1 MNLNEEK
8 LSLSDIKHLYSTYK
22 KKYAKAKADKDAKEG
37 KKPKKG
43 EKSKSDKDA
52 PRFKSKKKKQGG
64 REFYNY
70 DEYREKNPI
79 VDKGSMTNIVGKID
93 MERTNIASVARDVFP
108 DLTDEG
114 AQSELR
120 KILLGERPMTRHV
133 AEKLS
138 RYAMEGKIALK

>member
-1 MNLNEEK
+1 MRINEANLN
-8 LSLSDIKHLYSTYK
+8 LNDIKQLYSKYK
-22 KKYAKAKADKDAKEG
+22 KKYAKDKADKDAKEG

-43 EKSKSDKDA
+43 EKSGDDKDA
-52 PRFKSKKKKQGG
+52 PHFKSKKTRQGG
-64 REFYNY
+64 RKFYDY

-79 VDKGSMTNIVGKID
+79 VDKGSINNIVGKID
-93 MERTNIASVARDVFP
+93 MERTNIASVARDIFP

-120 KILLGERPMTRHV
+120 KILLGERPMTKHV

-138 RYAMEGKIALK
+138 KYALEGKIAIK